1 MENFV
6 NDIQELEQVRHFLI
20 KASTSNNADTINACN
35 GLALEKLNKHIDAMS
50 LNKVNIEFLR
60 KQMDKVLMDIEELKD
75 ANREIHYKNGNG
87 AQ

>member
-35 GLALEKLNKHIDAMS
+35 GLALEKLNKHIETKIRIVS
-50 LNKVNIEFLR
+50 HF
-60 KQMDKVLMDIEELKD
+60 EESE
-75 ANREIHYKNGNG
+75 AE
-87 AQ
+87 

>member
-35 GLALEKLNKHIDAMS
+35 GLALEKLNKHIETKIRVI
-50 LNKVNIEFLR
+50 NQF
-60 KQMDKVLMDIEELKD
+60 EESEGEKWN
-75 ANREIHYKNGNG
+75 AT
-87 AQ
+87 Q

>member
-35 GLALEKLNKHIDAMS
+35 GLALEKLNKHIETKIRVI
-50 LNKVNIEFLR
+50 NQF
-60 KQMDKVLMDIEELKD
+60 EESEGEK
-75 ANREIHYKNGNG
+75 
-87 AQ
+87 

>member
-35 GLALEKLNKHIDAMS
+35 GLALEKLNKHIETKIRIVSQFEESEGEKWALLS
-50 LNKVNIEFLR
+50 VLIVKVQIFISIITNI
-60 KQMDKVLMDIEELKD
+60 
-75 ANREIHYKNGNG
+75 
-87 AQ
+87 